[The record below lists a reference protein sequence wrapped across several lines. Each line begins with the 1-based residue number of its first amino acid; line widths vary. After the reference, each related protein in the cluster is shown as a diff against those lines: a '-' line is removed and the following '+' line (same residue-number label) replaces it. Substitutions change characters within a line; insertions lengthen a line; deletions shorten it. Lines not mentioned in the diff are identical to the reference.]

1 MGVSNKRILICSDS
15 ESSIESLSPVKF
27 TSGVALRCF
36 EVLETLSR
44 DNFVTLTW
52 VPGHSGV
59 PGNEKADE
67 LARNGSNSKFVGPEP
82 AVARYAG
89 LVKSLVKN
97 ETKRLHQE
105 RWETLPSCR
114 QAKEFLVGCNAKTTE
129 FLLSLSR
136 SKLRVL
142 VGVLTGHTNLNYH
155 LNKIGIVNEPT
166 CRKCGLE
173 PETAR
178 HFICTC
184 PAFKNLRTK
193 HLGDFYLTPEEQS
206 KLDPANMLSFITGSK
221 LFELE
226 RDN

>member
-1 MGVSNKRILICSDS
+1 M
-15 ESSIESLSPVKF
+15 
-27 TSGVALRCF
+27 
-36 EVLETLSR
+36 
-44 DNFVTLTW
+44 
-52 VPGHSGV
+52 
-59 PGNEKADE
+59 
-67 LARNGSNSKFVGPEP
+67 
-82 AVARYAG
+82 
-89 LVKSLVKN
+89 
-97 ETKRLHQE
+97 
-105 RWETLPSCR
+105 
-114 QAKEFLVGCNAKTTE
+114 
-129 FLLSLSR
+129 
-136 SKLRVL
+136 L

-184 PAFKNLRTK
+184 PAYKNLRTK